1 MNKKNNQEQLSQLEK
16 VASQIEKMRL
26 GDYINNMNRPSRII
40 LNNLLGGISRGVGL
54 TVGATLVIALLF
66 KILSVI
72 ISMNIPY
79 LTETLQE
86 VVSIIKAT
94 PVAGIVENEKKTCDC
109 APLTDNGDDEERIE
123 NVDTGTN

>member
-1 MNKKNNQEQLSQLEK
+1 MTKKEDEEKLKQLEK
-16 VASQIEKMRL
+16 VALRIEKMRL
-26 GDYINNMNRPSRII
+26 GDYINNMNRPTRII

-79 LTETLQE
+79 LTDMLQE
-86 VVSIIKAT
+86 VVTIVKST
-94 PVAGIVENEKKTCDC
+94 PIAANVQPVEPVCNCQDDKGIDEVKTK
-109 APLTDNGDDEERIE
+109 G
-123 NVDTGTN
+123 